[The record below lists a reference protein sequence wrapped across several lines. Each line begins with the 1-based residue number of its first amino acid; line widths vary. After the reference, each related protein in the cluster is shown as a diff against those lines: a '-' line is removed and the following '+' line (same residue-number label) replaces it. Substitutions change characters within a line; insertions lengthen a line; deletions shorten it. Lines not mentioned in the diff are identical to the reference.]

1 MGQSFTV
8 ADLLRALRSLT
19 HLHILVQLLCIPD
32 KGMEDWDEQKLEEVV
47 NQKHG
52 ELNKGMPATT
62 IVSRGYSHRHGDL
75 YREGRIVLY

>member
-1 MGQSFTV
+1 MY
-8 ADLLRALRSLT
+8 ALGDVTGNHGNCFS
-19 HLHILVQLLCIPD
+19 IQLLCIPD

-62 IVSRGYSHRHGDL
+62 IVSLGYSHRHGDL
-75 YREGRIVLY
+75 YIDGRIVLY